1 MKSTVTD
8 NKEGYGYNSTMLPE
22 YDGFLII
29 KPEFLKY
36 TDEIIRD
43 LHRRDF
49 IIIEAEEK
57 TLSKEEAEEIYSCH
71 KGRHFYDELIE
82 YMTSSPCIGMIVLS
96 PFSDR
101 DSSIEALKD
110 LKEKYRKRYGIDKTR
125 NVVHSSDSYQST
137 IHEAE
142 TFFESENL
150 KI

>member
-1 MKSTVTD
+1 MKSTVT
-8 NKEGYGYNSTMLPE
+8 NQEEGYGYGATMLPE

-36 TDEIIRD
+36 CNEIIKD

-57 TLSKEEAEEIYSCH
+57 TLTKEEAEEIYSCH
-71 KGRHFYDELIE
+71 KGKPFFDELIE

-101 DSSIEALKD
+101 ESSIEVLKELKD
-110 LKEKYRKRYGIDKTR
+110 KYRKRYGIDKTR
-125 NVVHSSDSYQST
+125 NVMHSSDSYQSAL
-137 IHEAE
+137 HEAE
-142 TFFESENL
+142 AFFSN
-150 KI
+150 